1 EAAQVEVNL
10 DTPEVAYAA
19 GTALAGV
26 VDRVVAHPDD
36 VALLEA
42 AARAA
47 EVASRMRSPVDL
59 WHAQNACMRLLE
71 QRLAAWRAAGDPASA
86 SKLRWLT
93 QLALAL
99 RLAIP

>member
-1 EAAQVEVNL
+1 VVAL

-19 GTALAGV
+19 GSALATV
-26 VDRVVAHPDD
+26 VDRLVAHPDD
-36 VALLEA
+36 LALLEA

-59 WHAQNACMRLLE
+59 WHAQNAGMRLVE
-71 QRLAAWRAAGDPASA
+71 QRLAVWRTAGDTISTAKA
-86 SKLRWLT
+86 RWLT
-93 QLALAL
+93 QLAGAL